1 MIRRLL
7 LIALVCVPG
16 VVFALTL
23 DDARAQGLVGEDW
36 TGYVAA
42 VSASPSAEVKALI
55 ADVNA
60 KRKAVYEQIAK
71 QNSTAQDPVSADDI
85 ARIGAP
91 KVFERAAPGTYIRTA
106 AGQPWKRKT

>member
-7 LIALVCVPG
+7 LIALAFVPA
-16 VVFALTL
+16 VAFALTL
-23 DDARAQGLVGEDW
+23 DEARAQGLVGEDW

-42 VSASPSAEVKALI
+42 VAANPSAEVKALI

-60 KRKAVYEQIAK
+60 KRKTVYEQIAK
-71 QNSTAQDPVSADDI
+71 QNSTAQDPVTADDI

-91 KVFERAAPGTYIRTA
+91 KVFEKAASGTYIRTA
-106 AGQPWKRKT
+106 AGEPWKKKT

>member
-7 LIALVCVPG
+7 SIVLACMPLVA
-16 VVFALTL
+16 FALTL
-23 DDARAQGLVGEDW
+23 DEARAQGLVGEDW

-42 VSASPSAEVKALI
+42 VSANPSAEVKALM

-71 QNSTAQDPVSADDI
+71 QNSTAHDPVTADDI
-85 ARIGAP
+85 ARVGAP
-91 KVFERAAPGTYIRTA
+91 KVFEKAAPGTYIRSA
-106 AGQPWKRKT
+106 AGEPWKKKP